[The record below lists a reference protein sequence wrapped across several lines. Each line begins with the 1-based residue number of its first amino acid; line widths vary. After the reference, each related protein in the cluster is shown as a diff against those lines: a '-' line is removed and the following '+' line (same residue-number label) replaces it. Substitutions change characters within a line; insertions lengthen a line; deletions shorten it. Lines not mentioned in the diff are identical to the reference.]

1 VSRRTLWNELE
12 AWLHHLEVVEDR
24 SPHTIRAYW
33 NDLGHVVEGLEQ
45 AGVARADEVDL
56 LALRRYLASLRDAR
70 LAPTTVA
77 RRISAIRSFFR
88 WMGRERRITG
98 NPAEGLRAPRR
109 PRTLP
114 RVLTSA
120 EVERLLET
128 QADDAVEASWQELR
142 DRALLE
148 TLYSTGARVAEVA
161 GLDRRHL
168 DLDGG
173 TVRLHGKGR
182 KERLGALG
190 RPCVAALSTYFA
202 ATRAQGRRRDAR
214 AVFLNRWGE
223 RLSARGVARVLERRV
238 ARAGLPSGVH
248 PHTLRHSFATHL
260 LERGANL
267 REVQELLGHKNVSTT
282 QIYTH
287 LTLEHLVRVYERAH
301 PRARAAQGSRRKPS

>member
-1 VSRRTLWNELE
+1 MSRRTLWEDLE
-12 AWLHHLEVVEDR
+12 AYLHHLEVVEDR

-33 NDLGHVVEGLEQ
+33 NDLARVVEGLEN
-45 AGVARADEVDL
+45 ADVKMAADVDL
-56 LALRRYLASLRDAR
+56 LALRRYLASLKREG
-70 LAPTTVA
+70 LAASTVA

-88 WMGRERRITG
+88 WMGRERRIEG

-114 RVLTSA
+114 HVLTSA
-120 EVERLLET
+120 EVDRLLAP
-128 QADDAVEASWQELR
+128 ADDEDEDNWQGLR

-161 GLDRRHL
+161 GLDLRDL

-173 TVRLHGKGR
+173 TVRLRGKGR

-190 RPCVAALSTYFA
+190 GPCVAALTSYFA
-202 ATRAQGRRRDAR
+202 TTRADSRRRDKR

-223 RLSARGVARVLERRV
+223 RLSSRGVARVLERGV
-238 ARAGLPSGVH
+238 LRAGLPSGVH

-287 LTLEHLVRVYERAH
+287 LTLDHLVRVYEKAH
-301 PRARAAQGSRRKPS
+301 PRSGATKPRRGRK

>member
-1 VSRRTLWNELE
+1 MSRRTLWNDLE
-12 AWLHHLEVVEDR
+12 AFLHHIEVVEDR

-33 NDLGHVVEGLEQ
+33 NDLGQVVGGLEQ
-45 AGVARADEVDL
+45 LGVTIAQDVDL
-56 LALRRYLASLRDAR
+56 LALRRYLASLRDTR

-88 WMGRERRITG
+88 WMGRERRIEG

-114 RVLTSA
+114 HVLTSD

-128 QADDAVEASWQELR
+128 GTGGEDDDWQALR
-142 DRALLE
+142 DQALLE

-161 GLDRRHL
+161 GLDRRNL

-173 TVRLHGKGR
+173 TVRLRGKGR

-190 RPCVAALSTYFA
+190 GPCVAALRAYFDT
-202 ATRAQGRRRDAR
+202 TRREGRRRDAR

-223 RLSARGVARVLERRV
+223 RLSNRGVARVLERHV

-287 LTLEHLVRVYERAH
+287 LTLDHLVRVYEKAH
-301 PRARAAQGSRRKPS
+301 PRAGRATGSRRKRR